1 MTSQTRFA
9 NPLKLTQA
17 LLYLNTVIW
26 ILIGLFTLWRMSLGG
41 TLDGLSA
48 IFVGMLMFGNAFI
61 LALAAVGLGER
72 TRLTYLFAFLILF
85 VNSLLTI
92 TDQVGLID
100 LLTLALNLL
109 TLALLVIYRK
119 QLGM

>member
-1 MTSQTRFA
+1 MTSPTRLA
-9 NPLKLTQA
+9 NPLKLTQTFLFVNAA
-17 LLYLNTVIW
+17 LWVVIG
-26 ILIGLFTLWRMSLGG
+26 IYTLWRMSLGG
-41 TLDGLSA
+41 DLDGMSA

-72 TRLTYLFAFLILF
+72 TRLTFLFAFLILF

-100 LLTLALNLL
+100 LLTLLLNLV
-109 TLALLVIYRK
+109 TLILLVIYRK

>member
-1 MTSQTRFA
+1 MTSQTRIA
-9 NPLKLTQA
+9 NPLQWTQG
-17 LLYLNTVIW
+17 LLYLNAALWV
-26 ILIGLFTLWRMSLGG
+26 LIGGYTLWRMSVGG
-41 TLDGLSA
+41 DLDGMSA

-72 TRLTYLFAFLILF
+72 TRLTYLFAFLILL

-92 TDQVGLID
+92 TDQVGWFD

-109 TLALLVIYRK
+109 TLALLIGYRK

>member
-1 MTSQTRFA
+1 MTSQTRIV
-9 NPLKLTQA
+9 NPLKLVQS
-17 LLYLNTVIW
+17 LLYVNAALWVVIG
-26 ILIGLFTLWRMSLGG
+26 IYTLWRMNLGG
-41 TLDGLSA
+41 NLDGMDA

-72 TRLTYLFAFLILF
+72 TRLTFLFAFLILA

-92 TDQVGLID
+92 TDQVGLVD
-100 LLTLALNLL
+100 LLTLTLNLL
-109 TLALLVIYRK
+109 TLVLLVIYRK

>member
-9 NPLKLTQA
+9 NPLKLTQV
-17 LLYLNTVIW
+17 LLYLNASVW
-26 ILIGLFTLWRMSLGG
+26 ILIGVYTLWRMSVGG
-41 TLDGLSA
+41 VLDGLSA

-61 LALAAVGLGER
+61 LALAAVGLAER
-72 TRLTYLFAFLILF
+72 TRLTFLFAFLILF
-85 VNSLLTI
+85 VNSLLAI

-100 LLTLALNLL
+100 LLSLALNLV

>member
-1 MTSQTRFA
+1 MTSQTRIA
-9 NPLKLTQA
+9 NPLQWTQG
-17 LLYLNTVIW
+17 LLYLNAALWVVIG
-26 ILIGLFTLWRMSLGG
+26 IYTLWRMSVGG
-41 TLDGLSA
+41 DLNGMSA

-72 TRLTYLFAFLILF
+72 TRLTYLFAFLILL

-92 TDQVGLID
+92 TDQVGWFD

-109 TLALLVIYRK
+109 TLALLIGYRK